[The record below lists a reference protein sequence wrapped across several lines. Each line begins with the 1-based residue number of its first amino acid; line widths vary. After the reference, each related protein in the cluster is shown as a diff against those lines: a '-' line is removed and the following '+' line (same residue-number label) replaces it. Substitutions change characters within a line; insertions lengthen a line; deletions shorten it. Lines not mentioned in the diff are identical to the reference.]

1 MDKVIT
7 DFLATN
13 FYKKEFEKWNK
24 ALIKVVKNNDKEK
37 ERIAIN
43 ELSTIRHKANT
54 KLNDWLNSSSKIA
67 GQLSLTT
74 HPPKFS
80 HPDAKID
87 VIIANC
93 NQENDGLLRSG
104 NVEIDLDVVGNA
116 ASLRVNKFL
125 HLVLGN
131 NLTILQ
137 NLEQN
142 TDYINQQFKINNFNK
157 VKTNFLKIKKS
168 GKTTK
173 SSDKLKQIYFPIDD
187 DYHLLSLLTPSA
199 IIYKLKQRINDN
211 FQAFSLNNKKAKEQV
226 EKALKNGDEFD
237 GILENIWGLTAFGY
251 GGTKPQNISVINSKN
266 GGVSYLLSSAPPIL
280 KKRKVQPP
288 KQDFFET
295 HIYLDDWLKQDFSF
309 LNKILSGRN
318 NIKIRNKR
326 DAIIIN
332 IMFQIKAKI
341 DKIRS
346 IDKGW
351 SNSDTYT
358 KLPEWQR
365 ILLDSQYENIRN
377 DKDKNQD
384 FLNHTQLEFAKWF
397 SKIYNKLYDT
407 NLGDIDIT
415 HIESVIE
422 GEVEVFK

>member
-173 SSDKLKQIYFPIDD
+173 SSDKLKQIYFPI
-187 DYHLLSLLTPSA
+187 
-199 IIYKLKQRINDN
+199 
-211 FQAFSLNNKKAKEQV
+211 V
-226 EKALKNGDEFD
+226 
-237 GILENIWGLTAFGY
+237 
-251 GGTKPQNISVINSKN
+251 KPQI
-266 GGVSYLLSSAPPIL
+266 
-280 KKRKVQPP
+280 
-288 KQDFFET
+288 
-295 HIYLDDWLKQDFSF
+295 
-309 LNKILSGRN
+309 
-318 NIKIRNKR
+318 
-326 DAIIIN
+326 
-332 IMFQIKAKI
+332 
-341 DKIRS
+341 
-346 IDKGW
+346 
-351 SNSDTYT
+351 
-358 KLPEWQR
+358 
-365 ILLDSQYENIRN
+365 
-377 DKDKNQD
+377 
-384 FLNHTQLEFAKWF
+384 F
-397 SKIYNKLYDT
+397 SKIPSNSSPFLSAFST
-407 NLGDIDIT
+407 CSFAFLLFN
-415 HIESVIE
+415 ENA
-422 GEVEVFK
+422 